1 MAAGAA
7 PRIPST
13 NVRVVGELAIT
24 AIGADRPGIV
34 AGLTEA
40 LLALEGN
47 LEDCRAA
54 LLRGSFAMVMVVAVP
69 DRIDSTACQAALS
82 PVADRLGLRLWVG
95 PAEPPAPHAAG
106 ELLVISVYGADH
118 PGIVHGVAAA
128 LAERGAN
135 IVDLSS
141 RTVGDPPL
149 YVLGIEAELPPEASP
164 AEVERALRAVA
175 ARNRVELHIEIE
187 SETTL

>member
-1 MAAGAA
+1 
-7 PRIPST
+7 
-13 NVRVVGELAIT
+13 VGELAIT

-40 LLALEGN
+40 LLGLDGN

-54 LLRGSFAMVMVVAVP
+54 LLRGSFAMVMVVDVP
-69 DRIDSTACQAALS
+69 DRVDADACQAALT
-82 PVADRLGLRLWVG
+82 PVADRLGLQLWVG
-95 PAEPPAPHAAG
+95 PAEPPAPHPPG

-118 PGIVHGVAAA
+118 PGIVHGVAST

-141 RTVGDPPL
+141 RTVGDPPI
-149 YVLGIEAELPPEASP
+149 YVLGIEAELPAETDPV
-164 AEVERALRAVA
+164 EVERALRAVA
-175 ARNRVELHIEIE
+175 ARNRVELHVEIE
-187 SETTL
+187 SESTL